1 MTRPEMI
8 MFDYGYTLSFEPDFD
23 PLKDCKLVYDYITEN
38 PENISFENFHDTIK
52 TIISKAKKESGSLLE
67 IPIYQILKVAL
78 EYMNLTLSVPL
89 EEIEEK
95 LWANLAEN
103 MIMPNIDL
111 LLEYLHSAGI
121 RTAVISNLCFSGKVL
136 KKQIDKILPDNHF
149 EFILSSNDYLFR
161 KPDNTM
167 FDIAL
172 RKAGLTA
179 DKVWYCGDTAKTDVY
194 GANGVGIFPVLYNG
208 KYIYDEKLSSKHP
221 KDIAIPFEYLSIND
235 WGDLI
240 KILEQ

>member
-95 LWANLAEN
+95 
-103 MIMPNIDL
+103 
-111 LLEYLHSAGI
+111 
-121 RTAVISNLCFSGKVL
+121 
-136 KKQIDKILPDNHF
+136 
-149 EFILSSNDYLFR
+149 
-161 KPDNTM
+161 
-167 FDIAL
+167 
-172 RKAGLTA
+172 
-179 DKVWYCGDTAKTDVY
+179 
-194 GANGVGIFPVLYNG
+194 
-208 KYIYDEKLSSKHP
+208 
-221 KDIAIPFEYLSIND
+221 
-235 WGDLI
+235 I
-240 KILEQ
+240 K